1 MPRGVARCAAEQE
14 LHVRAL
20 RPGGGAARREPE
32 EEDRFIASR
41 EAPRKPIQH
50 GNAEQFATH
59 AEDWSVCSSAAILN
73 AAVEQLG
80 KLTQQRAYKD
90 NAGTTVQDW
99 NARRTELQESL
110 KLARRRQLSEA
121 REVLIRAAKA
131 LNLSVEDVAAKA
143 PPNVSAIASTQC
155 NKWRPCLTFHNAQ
168 PAAGSWF

>member
-1 MPRGVARCAAEQE
+1 M
-14 LHVRAL
+14 
-20 RPGGGAARREPE
+20 
-32 EEDRFIASR
+32 ASR
-41 EAPRKPIQH
+41 EALQKLIQF

-59 AEDWSVCSSAAILN
+59 AEDWSACSSAAILN

-90 NAGTTVQDW
+90 NVGTTVQDW

-168 PAAGSWF
+168 RYLILSPTLFASTGR

>member
-1 MPRGVARCAAEQE
+1 M
-14 LHVRAL
+14 
-20 RPGGGAARREPE
+20 
-32 EEDRFIASR
+32 ASR
-41 EAPRKPIQH
+41 EALQKLIQF

-143 PPNVSAIASTQC
+143 PLTAIAHAAPSCTWFLVPGPEIREPGGRGGQESSQAVFYAC
-155 NKWRPCLTFHNAQ
+155 AHLGAIKRKKCIMLNAYEPCAKQ
-168 PAAGSWF
+168 PS

>member
-1 MPRGVARCAAEQE
+1 M
-14 LHVRAL
+14 
-20 RPGGGAARREPE
+20 
-32 EEDRFIASR
+32 ASR
-41 EAPRKPIQH
+41 EALQKLIQF

-59 AEDWSVCSSAAILN
+59 AEDWSACSSAAILN

-121 REVLIRAAKA
+121 REVLVVGLGELHELEGGDFSCTSLWCLAQLER
-131 LNLSVEDVAAKA
+131 SSEVAGA
-143 PPNVSAIASTQC
+143 V
-155 NKWRPCLTFHNAQ
+155 
-168 PAAGSWF
+168 

>member
-1 MPRGVARCAAEQE
+1 M
-14 LHVRAL
+14 
-20 RPGGGAARREPE
+20 
-32 EEDRFIASR
+32 ASR
-41 EAPRKPIQH
+41 ETLQKLIQF

-59 AEDWSVCSSAAILN
+59 AEDWSACSSAAILN

-131 LNLSVEDVAAKA
+131 LNLHLL
-143 PPNVSAIASTQC
+143 PPLGHCT
-155 NKWRPCLTFHNAQ
+155 
-168 PAAGSWF
+168 

>member
-32 EEDRFIASR
+32 EEGRVMASR
-41 EAPRKPIQH
+41 EALTKFIQF

-59 AEDWSVCSSAAILN
+59 AEDWSACSSAAILN

-90 NAGTTVQDW
+90 NACLGGLPHCQQRCLPLLFLRRSVTKELAPEWSGVVETCCGRLSCWQWGRPPLVHSWGWGAAQ
-99 NARRTELQESL
+99 ARRC
-110 KLARRRQLSEA
+110 KG
-121 REVLIRAAKA
+121 
-131 LNLSVEDVAAKA
+131 SV
-143 PPNVSAIASTQC
+143 
-155 NKWRPCLTFHNAQ
+155 F
-168 PAAGSWF
+168 F